1 MRKIAV
7 LISILLI
14 SSFFFVSCGASKVT
28 YKKGFP
34 TKDSPALSEFLRG
47 KLPGSGY
54 NFLYDVNGIHVYTK
68 SNGSRDDKE
77 ISFHYNKE
85 DDLKTFY
92 EPLFYTKDVEKTFY
106 NLWEND
112 ELTDKIEQQIANKD
126 EFNLP
131 TLKLEEKNQLYVKT
145 RQKETI
151 LDLPELM
158 EKFKLNPEDPLIFNL
173 FSVNDDHFV
182 IYLVNKNPE
191 EKLNKS
197 IALFIKQDLSRI
209 VPTSTDPATFNKTLA
224 SGELDEFH
232 DLFSNVK
239 NDHRYE
245 KSFRHRFVYDRKDK
259 QLKEIGEEDY
269 LSEDGKYVY
278 INGLEDPLSDGIQ
291 RIQTIENYMAGNDAY
306 EAEFKISFKKIAKE
320 SGFKSAAGVKHAHIL
335 YFNKDFIIL
344 SLSYHAPI
352 VGNAGSTNVIIDL
365 QGDKKNPTAY
375 VVDLDWF

>member
-1 MRKIAV
+1 MRKKAV
-7 LISILLI
+7 IICMLFISSLLLI
-14 SSFFFVSCGASKVT
+14 GCGNKVT
-28 YKKGFP
+28 YVKGFP
-34 TKDSPALSEFLRG
+34 TKDSPALSEFLG
-47 KLPGSGY
+47 GEMASSSY
-54 NFLYDVNGIHVYTK
+54 NLLYDVNGMYVYTGI
-68 SNGSRDDKE
+68 NLNEDDRE
-77 ISFHYNKE
+77 IMFHFHDG

-92 EPLFYTKDVEKTFY
+92 EPLFYTKDVEKTFN
-106 NLWEND
+106 NLWGND
-112 ELTDKIEQQIANKD
+112 EFTDKIEQQIANKD

-158 EKFKLNPEDPLIFNL
+158 EKFKLKPDDELVFNL
-173 FSVNDDHFV
+173 YNVNADHFIV
-182 IYLVNKNPE
+182 YLKNLNQE

-209 VPTSTDPATFNKTLA
+209 VPTSTDPEAFNKTLA

-239 NDHRYE
+239 SDHRFE
-245 KSFRHRFVYDRKDK
+245 KTFIYRFVYDRKDK

-278 INGLEDPLSDGIQ
+278 LNGAKGKLEDGIQ
-291 RIQTIENYMAGNDAY
+291 RIQKIENYLAGNDTY

-320 SGFKSAAGVKHAHIL
+320 AGIKSAAGVGIAKIV
-335 YFNKDFIIL
+335 YFNKDYIIL
-344 SLSYHAPI
+344 GLHYHAPI
-352 VGNAGSTNVIIDL
+352 VGDAGSTNVIIDL

>member
-1 MRKIAV
+1 M
-7 LISILLI
+7 
-14 SSFFFVSCGASKVT
+14 
-28 YKKGFP
+28 
-34 TKDSPALSEFLRG
+34 SEFLRG
-47 KLPGSGY
+47 TLPGSGY

-197 IALFIKQDLSRI
+197 IALF
-209 VPTSTDPATFNKTLA
+209 
-224 SGELDEFH
+224 
-232 DLFSNVK
+232 
-239 NDHRYE
+239 Y
-245 KSFRHRFVYDRKDK
+245 
-259 QLKEIGEEDY
+259 
-269 LSEDGKYVY
+269 
-278 INGLEDPLSDGIQ
+278 
-291 RIQTIENYMAGNDAY
+291 
-306 EAEFKISFKKIAKE
+306 
-320 SGFKSAAGVKHAHIL
+320 
-335 YFNKDFIIL
+335 
-344 SLSYHAPI
+344 
-352 VGNAGSTNVIIDL
+352 
-365 QGDKKNPTAY
+365 
-375 VVDLDWF
+375 